1 MYEDLGVSRAVYA
14 YGEKILEDLKPR
26 FAGIDRNA
34 EYNQAKVLHA
44 MQENRVDAT
53 CFAATTGYGYDDL
66 GRDKLEKV
74 YAATFH
80 TEAALV
86 RPQIT
91 CGTHAL
97 ASPSARSR
105 STASATG
112 RSICSRTDLLIMT
125 ASARRSRKRRSS
137 SPSSARRGTRQDR
150 RSPCRKS
157 ASSSRSA
164 SLSSRV

>member
-1 MYEDLGVSRAVYA
+1 MKELESMYEDLGVSRAVYA

-86 RPQIT
+86 RP
-91 CGTHAL
+91 H
-97 ASPSARSR
+97 
-105 STASATG
+105 
-112 RSICSRTDLLIMT
+112 
-125 ASARRSRKRRSS
+125 
-137 SPSSARRGTRQDR
+137 
-150 RSPCRKS
+150 
-157 ASSSRSA
+157 
-164 SLSSRV
+164 V

>member
-1 MYEDLGVSRAVYA
+1 MKELERMYEDLGVSRAVYA
-14 YGEKILEDLKPR
+14 YGEEILDCLKPR
-26 FAGIDRNA
+26 FAAIDQNA

-86 RPQIT
+86 RPRSPAARTPWQLRCRQICCPAT
-91 CGTHAL
+91 SCSAPL
-97 ASPSARSR
+97 VRPMIPSRKSSASASPNA
-105 STASATG
+105 
-112 RSICSRTDLLIMT
+112 
-125 ASARRSRKRRSS
+125 
-137 SPSSARRGTRQDR
+137 P
-150 RSPCRKS
+150 
-157 ASSSRSA
+157 
-164 SLSSRV
+164 